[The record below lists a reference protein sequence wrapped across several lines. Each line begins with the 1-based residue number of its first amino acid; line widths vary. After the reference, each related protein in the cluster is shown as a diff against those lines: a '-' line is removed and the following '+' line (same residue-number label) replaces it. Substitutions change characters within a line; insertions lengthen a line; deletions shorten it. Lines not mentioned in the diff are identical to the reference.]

1 MYRHTFAEI
10 DLDAITKNIKN
21 TKKLIGED
29 KKLLAVVKA
38 DAYGH
43 GSVRVAKTALAA
55 GAEFLAVALAEEAVP
70 LRESGIVCPIL
81 ILGASNYAQKE
92 LAVKLNI
99 DMAVTDLYEIGE
111 LASIAQKMGKK
122 AKIHIKIDSGM
133 GRIGFRT
140 LCELEETL
148 IALKKY
154 KSFIDVD
161 GAFTHFAKADYKDKT
176 FTKRQ
181 IEKFV
186 PMVEKIR
193 EYGFKPIVHAQ
204 NSAAIIDIPQIR
216 FNMCRLGI
224 SLYGYYPSDEVQKE
238 NIDFAKVMTVKSQI
252 VHIKE
257 INPGESVGYGATFVA
272 LKKTKVATIPIGYGD
287 GYNRLLSNKGKVIV
301 FGEKGAALA
310 NVIGRV
316 CMDQIMI
323 DITGI
328 DGVENGDEV
337 IIMGSAGNVRFNAD
351 DMAEICGTISY
362 EILLDF
368 NARVPRIYKGG
379 IDG

>member
-21 TKKLIGED
+21 TKELIGKD

-43 GSVRVAKTALAA
+43 GSVKVAKTALAA

-99 DMAVTDLYEIGE
+99 DMAVTDLSEIGE
-111 LASIAQKMGKK
+111 LAAIAQKMGKK
-122 AKIHIKIDSGM
+122 AKIHIKVDSGM

-140 LCELEETL
+140 LGELEEVL
-148 IALKKY
+148 IELKKY

-161 GAFTHFAKADYKDKT
+161 GVFTHFAKADYKDKT

-193 EYGFKPIVHAQ
+193 EYGFNPIVHAQ

-216 FNMCRLGI
+216 FDMCRLGI
-224 SLYGYYPSDEVQKE
+224 SLYGYYPSEEVQKE

-301 FGEKGAALA
+301 FGEKGAVLA

-337 IIMGSAGNVRFNAD
+337 IIMGSAEGVRFDAD